1 MEIPPLPDMTEN
13 EILDRTAQLL
23 GSELCDMDYAAIVS
37 VLTVAN
43 YMMDIC
49 IRELG
54 DRNLLDGLED
64 FDGVPVIPDA
74 RPASMYADNVV
85 NIRPGD

>member
-23 GSELCDMDYAAIVS
+23 GGELENMDYAEIVR

-64 FDGVPVIPDA
+64 CDGVPVIPDA
-74 RPASMYADNVV
+74 RPASMYGDNVV

>member
-1 MEIPPLPDMTEN
+1 MELPPLPDMTED
-13 EILDRTAQLL
+13 EILDRAAQLL
-23 GSELCDMDYAAIVS
+23 GGELENMDYAEIIR

-54 DRNLLDGLED
+54 DRNLLDGLEE

-74 RPASMYADNVV
+74 RPASMYTDNVV
-85 NIRPGD
+85 TIRPEG